1 MNKQKGF
8 ADMGVKFDRLV
19 YGGDYN
25 PDQWLEYPDI
35 LEEDIRLMKKAHVN
49 TVSLGIFAWAKLEPQ
64 EGVYDFDWMEEI
76 INRLYEN
83 GISVFL
89 ATPSGA
95 RPHWLADRYPEVLR
109 VNEMRQRNIFG
120 QRHNHCYT
128 SPIYRQKVR
137 QINMKLAERFD
148 HHPGVQIGR
157 AHV

>member
-1 MNKQKGF
+1 
-8 ADMGVKFDRLV
+8 MGVKFDRLV

-83 GISVFL
+83 GISVRRTSAL
-89 ATPSGA
+89 ACRPLSGS
-95 RPHWLADRYPEVLR
+95 VT
-109 VNEMRQRNIFG
+109 
-120 QRHNHCYT
+120 C
-128 SPIYRQKVR
+128 K
-137 QINMKLAERFD
+137 
-148 HHPGVQIGR
+148 
-157 AHV
+157 